1 MAIGRFIIADVATLT
16 LEINSRQA
24 EAAAKR
30 TEGSLERLQM
40 SAKQTGMSFE
50 KLGRTMRN
58 VGVAMTAA
66 ATVPILMFGRSAIKA
81 ASDAQEAQTAF
92 DATFKNIR
100 ETAQNT
106 ANSLAQDLDLARSTS
121 VKLFKQIGDQLTGVD
136 FSQTNALA
144 MSEDVIRLSADLAS
158 FHNIAGGTEDV
169 VGRLTKA
176 MLGETESLKAV
187 GIVIRQDTKE
197 FKNMVAEVQRATGAT
212 LLQAKS
218 QVIFREAVKQSKNA
232 IGDYARTS
240 DNFANRVRVL
250 GQRWIE
256 LKESIGEIL
265 IVPALKAIN
274 FLISAVDKFTGYWEK
289 LPSKVQQVLLVIT
302 SIVAAIGPLMA
313 AIGALVLLIAPI
325 AAPFFGVIV
334 AIAGIIAHVEIL
346 RRVFGVT
353 WAEIGQGLLDFG
365 MKAIGFVV
373 NFRKNWSLLT
383 DWLSRNWE
391 NMIVDL
397 IANIVIFGKNLW
409 ENIKIAFNLIG
420 GLMGVFGGWFL
431 DNWQDIL
438 NKAIN
443 KVIEWAQDLVT
454 WFFDIGKK
462 IFEAIKAGM
471 TGQSI
476 DINFLDE
483 LIKGSMEKGTLQ
495 ERIDQYLAG
504 AQDFIPLTS
513 GFQSTTT
520 PLPEWITEW
529 LDFFQKPFVTPP
541 SPDFGDGEEG
551 AGIVD
556 SDSPASKLAG
566 AFEAGSSDAFKLL
579 TSREEKSQK
588 LQSKNLQANQTT
600 AFSVGQIATE
610 GIRIKGVQSVGTIR

>member
-1 MAIGRFIIADVATLT
+1 MGDVASLT

-24 EAAAKR
+24 EAAARR
-30 TEGSLERLQM
+30 TEGSLERLQT

-274 FLISAVDKFTGYWEK
+274 FLISAVDKFTGYWER

-302 SIVAAIGPLMA
+302 AIVAAIGPLMA
-313 AIGALVLLIAPI
+313 TIGALVLLIAPI

-334 AIAGIIAHVEIL
+334 AISGIIAHVEIL
-346 RRVFGVT
+346 RRIFGLT
-353 WAEIGQGLLDFG
+353 WAEIGAGLMNAAQNVL
-365 MKAIGFVV
+365 GFVM
-373 NFRKNWSLLT
+373 NFRKNWTLLI
-383 DWLSRNWE
+383 DWLKDNWE
-391 NMIVDL
+391 NMIIDF
-397 IANIVIFGKNLW
+397 IANIIIFGKNLW
-409 ENIKIAFNLIG
+409 ENFKIAFNTLGSIIG
-420 GLMGVFGGWFL
+420 AFAGWFL
-431 DNWQDIL
+431 DNWQKLLDGL
-438 NKAIN
+438 IN

-462 IFEAIKAGM
+462 IIEAIKKGM
-471 TGQSI
+471 KGESI
-476 DINFLDE
+476 EIKFLDN
-483 LIKGSMEKGTLQ
+483 LIKGAAQTGTLR
-495 ERIDQYLAG
+495 ERIQSAVDGVEFKSLTEGFQRTTDPFPKWVTFLGDLFKGLPDQPPGGLG
-504 AQDFIPLTS
+504 MGEDTS
-513 GFQSTTT
+513 GGM
-520 PLPEWITEW
+520 
-529 LDFFQKPFVTPP
+529 V
-541 SPDFGDGEEG
+541 DG
-551 AGIVD
+551 
-556 SDSPASKLAG
+556 DSPVSKLAG
-566 AFEAGSSDAFKLL
+566 AFEAGSSEAFKLL
-579 TSREEKSQK
+579 TSREDKSQK
-588 LQSKNLQANQTT
+588 LQNKNLNANQST
-600 AFSVGQIATE
+600 AFNVGQLAAE
-610 GIRIKGVQSVGTIR
+610 GIRLKGVQMVGSIR